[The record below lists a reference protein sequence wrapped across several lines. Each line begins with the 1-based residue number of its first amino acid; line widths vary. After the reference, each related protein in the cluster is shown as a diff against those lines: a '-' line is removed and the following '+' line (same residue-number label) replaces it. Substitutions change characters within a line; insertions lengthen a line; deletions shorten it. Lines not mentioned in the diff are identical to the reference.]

1 MNPVSHVS
9 PPIDISVP
17 KMNRT
22 TLTINP
28 EQEDVSWSNSQ
39 SALALASNELIQLF
53 IKTKNS
59 RAMAA
64 HLKDILKRVPSA
76 KSTLGAGRKALP
88 GILHEAPLPSKDG
101 GGETSLVKVE
111 NKSAITLQC
120 ERTNPSIAFV
130 FDIDGVLVRSKAPL
144 PGARETLQMLQRY
157 EVPFIFLTNG
167 GGLTEADH
175 VALVGQRLGLQ
186 LSEMQFVQSHTPFRA
201 VAPDLRDAPVLVLGG
216 VGHKIRDVARAYGF
230 KNVLTSSDIFV
241 AEPDIYPFA
250 ELTSSQY
257 AAHGR
262 DPRYIPRT
270 ADGRIKVNAVF
281 VFSSPRDWG
290 LDLQLIVDL
299 LLSQD
304 GILGTTSPKNGEPS
318 LPNRGYQQDGQP
330 GLYFCNP
337 DLTWATKYPQPRMAQ
352 GSFAAALEGIWAS
365 RTGGAKLL
373 NRFVCGKPTKE
384 TYEYAE
390 CALLD
395 CHTALHPANFPDEEE
410 VPKLRIVY
418 MIGDNPASDIA
429 GANAFSSPAGIE
441 WKSILVESGVYESGT
456 VPAHQPTAIAKGV
469 KEAVELAFEM
479 ERRITPAGS

>member
-1 MNPVSHVS
+1 M
-9 PPIDISVP
+9 
-17 KMNRT
+17 
-22 TLTINP
+22 INP
-28 EQEDVSWSNSQ
+28 EGEEVSWSSSQ
-39 SALALASNELIQLF
+39 RPLELASNELIQRF

-59 RAMAA
+59 RAVAA
-64 HLKDILKRVPSA
+64 YLKDILKRVPSA
-76 KSTLGAGRKALP
+76 KSILGVGPGRKALP
-88 GILHEAPLPSKDG
+88 GIVHEDPLSFKGEG
-101 GGETSLVKVE
+101 GPPSLVKVE
-111 NKSAITLQC
+111 NKSAIALQP

-186 LSEMQFVQSHTPFRA
+186 LSEIQFVQSHTPFRA
-201 VAPDLRDAPVLVLGG
+201 VAPDLQDAPVLVLGG
-216 VGHKIRDVARAYGF
+216 VGHKIREVARAYGF

-250 ELTSSQY
+250 DLTSSHH

-290 LDLQLIVDL
+290 LDLQLTVDL
-299 LLSQD
+299 LLSRD
-304 GILGTTSPKNGEPS
+304 GILGTTSQKNGEPS

-330 GLYFCNP
+330 AIYFCNP
-337 DLTWATKYPQPRMAQ
+337 DLTWATKYPQPRIAQ
-352 GSFAAALEGIWAS
+352 GSFAAALDGIWAS

-373 NRFVCGKPTKE
+373 NRFVCGKPTKR

-390 CALLD
+390 RAMLD
-395 CHTALHPANFPDEEE
+395 CHTALHTANFPDEE
-410 VPKLRIVY
+410 VAKLQTVY

-429 GANAFSSPAGIE
+429 GANAFTSLAGIK
-441 WKSILVESGVYESGT
+441 WKSILVESGVYESGG

-479 ERRITPAGS
+479 ERWIAPAALGRTQ